1 MGTPSIYTKEQI
13 KLRRKD
19 QNRESRRRRRERD
32 KLEQESERKV
42 RGYFVFHA
50 PEDAPVRP
58 PIELLLERDYRLE
71 LLGSVSLSAMIG
83 GDPPPSYSANYY
95 NHAWRIQRRF
105 ARGEID

>member
-1 MGTPSIYTKEQI
+1 MGTPSIYTEEQI
-13 KLRRKD
+13 KLRRKA
-19 QNRESRRRRRERD
+19 QNRESRERRRARD
-32 KLEQESERKV
+32 RLEEQQARKV

-58 PIELLLERDYRLE
+58 PIELLLERDYRVE
-71 LLGSVSLSAMIG
+71 LLGSLSLSAVIS